1 MPHSNWLTILN
12 ERHDI
17 AVDLYSSDNNRI
29 LLGDSYKIA
38 TKFDENIFYP
48 IDRTRN
54 GSRIHGEAAQSGS
67 SHVEASFEG
76 LQANADLIVFDGID
90 LKPTRVVLP
99 LDPNNPRRQYVQFNA
114 TGYDNSFLWSSNKA
128 KHVYL
133 SPNGLADVRLDLLSD
148 DLHLHTATG
157 AALTHYAQVSVA
169 LARNPKITRT
179 ADLIFVPP
187 HQLQIVRYN
196 FETSLGDYVD
206 LHVVIYSSKI
216 NGQHLAFTR
225 CDNLH
230 LELEF
235 TNPIFHNTDEPA
247 QSAYLSDDACRV
259 FRLKA
264 TSLGQTQL
272 RVSYTFGDRLLK
284 DEVSLVVF
292 EPLNILNPL
301 ANEVVLPIGSS
312 RNLIYQHGPQKLFSV
327 EAELVEEQ
335 FVDAT
340 IATVSRLPQ
349 SSSHKDKQSF
359 TVLCRRVGE
368 TELVLRLH
376 NQLATANFA
385 AYISEF
391 RTHIH
396 CVKPRFVN
404 LFTTQPLRS
413 SCPLKLKNSMMHV
426 RRSID
431 SSDAQSQQQPL
442 EVGVEVLDAS
452 NRRLQNISSLLL
464 DWEFTQLLAD
474 SDQSEQRRAPLIT
487 VAHRLVAEEELVA
500 GVAVPLR
507 DVLHSEVPDVKSNSY
522 KIKATVQSY
531 DAAKLKSLRIQPERP
546 EFGVQKVSRYQSKN
560 VSIF

>member
-1 MPHSNWLTILN
+1 M
-12 ERHDI
+12 
-17 AVDLYSSDNNRI
+17 DLYSSDNNRI
-29 LLGDSYKIA
+29 LLGDRFKVA

-54 GSRIHGEAAQSGS
+54 GSRVHGEAAQSGS
-67 SHVEASFEG
+67 SHVEATFEG
-76 LQANADLIVFDGID
+76 LYANADLIVFDGID
-90 LKPTRVVLP
+90 LKPSLVVLP

-128 KHVYL
+128 KHVNL

-187 HQLQIVRYN
+187 HRLQIVRYN
-196 FETSLGDYVD
+196 FETSLGEYVD
-206 LHVVIYSSKI
+206 LQVAIYSTQI
-216 NGQHLAFTR
+216 NGKHLAFTR

-235 TNPIFHNTDEPA
+235 SNPILHNSDAPS
-247 QSAYLSDDACRV
+247 QLPSLSGDACRV

-264 TSLGQTQL
+264 TALGQTQL
-272 RVSYTFGDRLLK
+272 RVSYTFGDRVLK

-301 ANEVVLPIGSS
+301 ANEVVLPIGAS

-335 FVDAT
+335 LVDT
-340 IATVSRLPQ
+340 HIATVTRLQP
-349 SSSHKDKQSF
+349 SPSHKDKQSF
-359 TVLCRRVGE
+359 TVLCRSVGKTEFLLRV
-368 TELVLRLH
+368 H
-376 NQLATANFA
+376 NQMATANFA
-385 AYISEF
+385 AYVSEF
-391 RTHIH
+391 RTEIH

-404 LFTTQPLRS
+404 LYTTQPLRS

-426 RRSID
+426 RRTVD
-431 SSDAQSQQQPL
+431 SSDDGSQPL

-452 NRRLQNISSLLL
+452 NRRLQNISSLVL
-464 DWEFTQLLAD
+464 DWEFTQLLGDA
-474 SDQSEQRRAPLIT
+474 DQSDQRRAPRIT
-487 VAHRLVAEEELVA
+487 VVHKLLAEEELVA
-500 GVAVPLR
+500 GVAVPVR
-507 DVLHSEVPDVKSNSY
+507 DVLHTEVPDVKSNSY

-531 DAAKLKSLRIQPERP
+531 DGAVLKRLRIQSEQP
-546 EFGVQKVSRYQSKN
+546 EFGVQKVRR
-560 VSIF
+560 SIQFHNR